1 MEGGSPRP
9 RGQWYR
15 SILKGWMRCSVVG
28 ARLARVVAV
37 GLRGRWTAVGWWF
50 HSVSSAMARLAAHAG
65 GPGSPGDKRV
75 PIFPATFCP
84 CTYIDSSY
92 HNATTPSPFLA
103 WPIPSPRAAHS
114 ISAGWLRL
122 PTELCFRP
130 PLFSLPSSRPV
141 TPQQPPTMQ
150 EKKDGETRQLRRER
164 RGEPVNG
171 TDSSGLSRAD
181 VQSKLVA
188 RTRSNIEGGAEGRAR
203 RRCDSDGGRDWT
215 LDTLEPLFPPSLG
228 ISDRTGRPGRPP
240 PPRQRGRGPIL
251 ACV

>member
-1 MEGGSPRP
+1 MKGGSPRP

-37 GLRGRWTAVGWWF
+37 GLRGRWTAVGWWY

-65 GPGSPGDKRV
+65 GPGDKRA

-92 HNATTPSPFLA
+92 HNATTPWPFLA
-103 WPIPSPRAAHS
+103 WPIPSPRATRS

-130 PLFSLPSSRPV
+130 SLFSLPSSRPV
-141 TPQQPPTMQ
+141 LHATTA
-150 EKKDGETRQLRRER
+150 
-164 RGEPVNG
+164 
-171 TDSSGLSRAD
+171 TDDAG
-181 VQSKLVA
+181 K
-188 RTRSNIEGGAEGRAR
+188 EGRRDKTIAKREKRGARQWHGQQWSVSCRCAEQAR
-203 RRCDSDGGRDWT
+203 RTDAFEHRRRS
-215 LDTLEPLFPPSLG
+215 
-228 ISDRTGRPGRPP
+228 
-240 PPRQRGRGPIL
+240 RGPGTAPMRL
-251 ACV
+251 